1 MHWLFHARRG
11 ALLVALLA
19 LSGCVDNT
27 ATATFPIGSEV
38 RLSSTDLGLPADL
51 RDTSSGSATVASIP
65 CLPTNECP
73 SAPVAMACVAGVC
86 DPEPMT
92 VTAQVGG
99 VIDFEEL
106 VSGLDMLFA
115 DVRSIQ
121 LISLEYVINSNTS
134 TVGVE
139 PIEVFW
145 APAGAVGVDPAM
157 GARLLGNLPAVAAM
171 AAGQGSATI
180 DPSGSRALS
189 AQIVSDPRI
198 KLFVRTGID
207 LDPGGV
213 FPEGDIDLM
222 VRMTVR
228 VEGTIL

>member
-1 MHWLFHARRG
+1 MHWLVHARRG
-11 ALLVALLA
+11 ALLVTLLA
-19 LSGCVDNT
+19 LSGCVDNS

-38 RLSSTDLGLPADL
+38 RLSSTDLGLPTDL

-73 SAPVAMACVAGVC
+73 SSPVAMACVAGLC

-145 APAGAVGVDPAM
+145 APAGAVDIDPAM

-171 AAGQGSATI
+171 TTGQGSATI
-180 DPSGSRALS
+180 DPNGSRALS